1 MKRFL
6 ILSLAVGFGWN
17 LQAQVTE
24 RERPA
29 EWKNLVEGARFMDRL
44 QPMKGEILSSDV
56 WGADSVRPRLVDN
69 GIELPETSF
78 WGGNILQTSDGKY
91 HLFVC
96 GWPEN
101 SPEGHMFW
109 RNSTV
114 FHAVGD
120 KLEGPYAISDTIGR
134 GHNPEA
140 FRLQD
145 GRVVVYVIDGYYIA
159 PSENGPWRYGR
170 FHFDARSRR
179 IVEGLSNLTF
189 ARREDG
195 SYLMVC
201 RGGGVWVS
209 RYGFSPYEQ
218 LTDRSVY
225 PPVEGR
231 FEDPVVWR
239 DHLQYHLIVN
249 DWLGRIAYY
258 QRSKDGLHWV
268 TEQGEAYMPGVSV
281 HPDGQVE
288 HWFKYERLKVFQD
301 SLGRAV
307 QANFA
312 VIDTIK
318 WEDQPNDN
326 HSSKNICIP
335 LNKGVL
341 LEVLNRDTITADTKT
356 IEVRIRAEK
365 DFDPQ
370 KDVDVKSLRFGAFSE
385 VNFGRGCK
393 AIRSHKVGKDLIV
406 EFDGAGN
413 GMQPDEFAPKL
424 LGRDKKGR
432 LLYGYASLPY
442 VDYHPAMLSAA
453 YPMYDKEGKALTL
466 EVKNYGL
473 SSSAPSQI
481 VVEAGGRKLAEGQIA
496 PLAPYATAALRLDSD
511 FVPTEKELSDLTVTF
526 YTEQIELLGG
536 IEYHEDMVEMA

>member
-209 RYGFSPYEQ
+209 RDGFSPYEQ

-393 AIRSHKVGKDLIV
+393 AIRISAMDILVTSLPVPQVVGKMTNCFSLTIGILRSKASVTSSTPFNTNNLEISITVPPPTAITRSKPTPFTSFRIV
-406 EFDGAGN
+406 F
-413 GMQPDEFAPKL
+413 
-424 LGRDKKGR
+424 
-432 LLYGYASLPY
+432 
-442 VDYHPAMLSAA
+442 
-453 YPMYDKEGKALTL
+453 
-466 EVKNYGL
+466 
-473 SSSAPSQI
+473 I
-481 VVEAGGRKLAEGQIA
+481 I
-496 PLAPYATAALRLDSD
+496 
-511 FVPTEKELSDLTVTF
+511 LSDGSPKPNF
-526 YTEQIELLGG
+526 SCI
-536 IEYHEDMVEMA
+536 MK

>member
-1 MKRFL
+1 
-6 ILSLAVGFGWN
+6 
-17 LQAQVTE
+17 
-24 RERPA
+24 
-29 EWKNLVEGARFMDRL
+29 
-44 QPMKGEILSSDV
+44 MKGEILSSDV

-145 GRVVVYVIDGYYIA
+145 GRVVIYVIDGYYIA

-209 RYGFSPYEQ
+209 RDGLSPYEQ

-268 TEQGEAYMPGVSV
+268 TEQGEAYMPGVSF
-281 HPDGQVE
+281 HKDGTVE
-288 HWFKYERLKVFQD
+288 RWFKYERPKVFQD
-301 SLGRAV
+301 EKGRAV
-307 QANFA
+307 QMNFA

-318 WEDQPNDN
+318 WNDLPNDK
-326 HSSKNICIP
+326 HSSKNISVP
-335 LNKGVL
+335 LNKGML
-341 LEVLNRDTITADTKT
+341 LSVLNEKEITPSTRT
-356 IEVRIRAEK
+356 IEVKIAAEEG
-365 DFDPQ
+365 FHPQ
-370 KDVDVKSLRFGAFSE
+370 TDVDVKSLRFGSFTE

-393 AIRSHKVGKDLIV
+393 PVKTKVSGEDLIV
-406 EFDGAGN
+406 VFNAEGSGITS
-413 GMQPDEFAPKL
+413 GEFAPKMI
-424 LGRDKKGR
+424 GKHRNGNM
-432 LLYGYASLPY
+432 LYGYARLPY
-442 VDYHPAMLSAA
+442 VNYRPALLSARR
-453 YPMYDKEGKALTL
+453 PVFDKEKGELKV
-466 EVKNYGL
+466 EIQNFGL
-473 SSSAPSQI
+473 SASEPAE
-481 VVEAGGRKLAEGQIA
+481 VEVICGGHSLGRMTLKTLQPYEVEYLAFS
-496 PLAPYATAALRLDSD
+496 PDAALADDKSSYEVV
-511 FVPTEKELSDLTVTF
+511 FFYEGKE
-526 YTEQIELLGG
+526 
-536 IEYHEDMVEMA
+536 VERNRFGKD

>member
-6 ILSLAVGFGWN
+6 IFSLAVGFGWG

-24 RERPA
+24 RERPS

-44 QPMKGEILSSDV
+44 QPMKGEMLSSDV

-145 GRVVVYVIDGYYIA
+145 GRVVIYVIDGYYIA

-209 RYGFSPYEQ
+209 RDGLSPYEQ

-249 DWLGRIAYY
+249 DWLGRIATTNV
-258 QRSKDGLHWV
+258 RKTV
-268 TEQGEAYMPGVSV
+268 
-281 HPDGQVE
+281 
-288 HWFKYERLKVFQD
+288 
-301 SLGRAV
+301 
-307 QANFA
+307 
-312 VIDTIK
+312 
-318 WEDQPNDN
+318 
-326 HSSKNICIP
+326 CI
-335 LNKGVL
+335 G
-341 LEVLNRDTITADTKT
+341 
-356 IEVRIRAEK
+356 
-365 DFDPQ
+365 
-370 KDVDVKSLRFGAFSE
+370 
-385 VNFGRGCK
+385 
-393 AIRSHKVGKDLIV
+393 
-406 EFDGAGN
+406 
-413 GMQPDEFAPKL
+413 
-424 LGRDKKGR
+424 
-432 LLYGYASLPY
+432 
-442 VDYHPAMLSAA
+442 
-453 YPMYDKEGKALTL
+453 
-466 EVKNYGL
+466 
-473 SSSAPSQI
+473 
-481 VVEAGGRKLAEGQIA
+481 
-496 PLAPYATAALRLDSD
+496 
-511 FVPTEKELSDLTVTF
+511 
-526 YTEQIELLGG
+526 
-536 IEYHEDMVEMA
+536 